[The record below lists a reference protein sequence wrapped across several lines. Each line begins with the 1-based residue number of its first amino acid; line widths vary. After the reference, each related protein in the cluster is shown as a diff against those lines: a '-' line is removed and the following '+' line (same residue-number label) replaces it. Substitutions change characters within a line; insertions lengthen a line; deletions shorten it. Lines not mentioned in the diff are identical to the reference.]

1 VPVAVLKRVAIPRQP
16 DKMASVR
23 TYDVAIIGGGAV
35 GASIAFELAG
45 AKLRTIILE
54 RQLPGREA
62 SWAAAG
68 MLSPAP
74 HVPEDAPLSPL
85 GNESLRIYP
94 EFVAK
99 IENGSGVATHFAR
112 NGSLELFFSED
123 GEIERD
129 RIVAENR
136 RLGVRCEAIGL
147 EQARAFEP
155 SMNPGARAAM
165 WFQEEATVE
174 PRLLMNALLTA
185 ARHSGVEI
193 RANCPVTDL
202 ICEGEKCNG
211 VVAGGERIGAKHV
224 IVAAGCFSRTIAENK
239 SRANDILSQYAPT
252 RPVLGQMIALQASGV
267 KLRRVLRSK
276 GRYVVPRQDGRIVA
290 GSTLEDL
297 GFQKHVSA
305 EGVREI
311 FESAQELVPELVG
324 AEVVETW
331 AGLRPGTP
339 DGLPILGPTE
349 VKGLL
354 IATGHYR
361 NGILLA
367 PITAKLIEEWITH
380 GKTSFDAGRFSPM
393 RFARETART
402 NTLKIVPAGASR
414 LAE

>member
-1 VPVAVLKRVAIPRQP
+1 
-16 DKMASVR
+16 MASVR
-23 TYDVAIIGGGAV
+23 NYDVAIIGGGV
-35 GASIAFELAG
+35 IGASIAFELAG

-74 HVPEDAPLSPL
+74 HVSEDAPLTPL
-85 GNESLRIYP
+85 GNESLRVYP
-94 EFVAK
+94 EFIARL
-99 IENGSGVATHFAR
+99 ENASGIATHFAR
-112 NGSLELFFSED
+112 NGSLELLFAED
-123 GEIERD
+123 GEFERD
-129 RIVAENR
+129 RIVGENR
-136 RLGVRCEAIGL
+136 ELGVLCEAFGL
-147 EQARAFEP
+147 DQARGFEP

-165 WFQEEATVE
+165 WFSEEATVE
-174 PRLLMNALLTA
+174 PRLLMDALLIA
-185 ARHSGVEI
+185 AEHRGVEI

-202 ICEGEKCNG
+202 ICEGERCNG
-211 VVAGGERIGAKHV
+211 VVAGGEKIGAKHV

-239 SRANDILSQYAPT
+239 SAGNDILARYAPT
-252 RPVLGQMIALQASGV
+252 HPVLGQMIALQAPGV
-267 KLRRVLRSK
+267 RLRRVLRSK
-276 GRYVVPRQDGRIVA
+276 GHYVVPRQDGRIVA

-297 GFQKHVSA
+297 GFQNNVSA
-305 EGVREI
+305 DGVREI
-311 FESAQELVPELVG
+311 FDSARELVPELAG

-349 VKGLL
+349 VQGLL

-367 PITAKLIEEWITH
+367 PITAKLIREWIKH
-380 GKTSFDAGRFSPM
+380 GKTSFDAERFSPM
-393 RFARETART
+393 RFARETAGSSALGAAQI
-402 NTLKIVPAGASR
+402 NASR